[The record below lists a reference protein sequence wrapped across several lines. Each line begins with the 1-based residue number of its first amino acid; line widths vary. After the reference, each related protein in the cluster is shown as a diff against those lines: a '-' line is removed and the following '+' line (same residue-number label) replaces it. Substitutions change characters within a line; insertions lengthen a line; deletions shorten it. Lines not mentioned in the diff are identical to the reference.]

1 MEKRNANVIFGKAG
15 GNASRN
21 SYTCKIS
28 LPKTWVDRMG
38 LNPER
43 REVQL
48 AFDGDNITL
57 QRIEGSPVK
66 QVPLADK
73 RKIRRFALVW
83 EQMYRN
89 HAAVPF
95 AFFEDVEF
103 MGEGLAD
110 LGFNMDCGKSLE
122 RMFPGNN
129 IFRDNAA
136 LQRIIKQLDIQTL
149 GDAIFSQWRYWN
161 HWSNAPMEE
170 ADFQWFV
177 IALARLAE
185 LTA

>member
-1 MEKRNANVIFGKAG
+1 MEKRNVNVIFGKAG

-48 AFDGDNITL
+48 VFDGDNITL

-73 RKIRRFALVW
+73 RKIRRFALIW
-83 EQMYRN
+83 LQMYRN
-89 HAAVPF
+89 HATVPF

-122 RMFPGNN
+122 KMFPGNN

-136 LQRIIKQLDIQTL
+136 LQRIINQLDIQTL
-149 GDAIFSQWRYWN
+149 GNAIFSQWRYWN

-177 IALARLAE
+177 IALSRLAE
-185 LTA
+185 LAV

>member
-48 AFDGDNITL
+48 VFDGDNITL

-73 RKIRRFALVW
+73 RKIRRFALIW
-83 EQMYRN
+83 EHMYKN
-89 HAAVPF
+89 HTSIPGT
-95 AFFEDVEF
+95 FFEDVEF
-103 MGEGLAD
+103 MGKGLAD
-110 LGFNMDCGKSLE
+110 LGFNMDCGESIE

-136 LQRIIKQLDIQTL
+136 LQRIINQLDIQTL

-177 IALARLAE
+177 ITLSRLAE